1 MGKPLISVIIPTV
14 NERGHVGKCIRS
26 VRRCKLRNYEIMAV
40 DGNSED
46 NTREIAKKLGAGV
59 IWEKEPGGISLARN
73 RGAMVARGKY
83 VAFLD
88 CDTVVPA
95 GWLDFIAQ
103 GFEQGYDAVCG
114 PVSYGNFWY
123 DAYSKSVFSGANLIG
138 ALFFGGRPAYVAGAN
153 SAYRKSLFLKL
164 GGFRD
169 IRIEDAEFSRRLL
182 AEGARIKFDSRMG
195 IWMSGRRFEEKGF
208 IRTLLFWGYEQAW
221 QLFGGIPQKG
231 YLYRYHNRKK

>member
-1 MGKPLISVIIPTV
+1 MRKPIISVVIPTV

-26 VRRCKLRNYEIMAV
+26 VQGCRLLLYEVIVV

-46 NTREIAKKLGAGV
+46 NTREIAKKLGARV

-73 RGAMVARGKY
+73 RGAGVARGKY

-103 GFEQGYDAVCG
+103 GFSEGYDAVCG
-114 PVSYGNFWY
+114 PVSYGNFWH

-138 ALFFGGRPAYVAGAN
+138 ALLFGGRPAYVAGAN
-153 SAYRKSLFLKL
+153 SAYRKSLFLRL

-182 AEGARIKFDSRMG
+182 SIGARIKFDSRMG

-208 IRTLLFWGYEQAW
+208 IRTLLFWGYEQLMQA
-221 QLFGGIPQKG
+221 FGGISQKG
-231 YLYRYHNRKK
+231 YLYRYGNRKK